1 MVISSARDK
10 ENNRCNKKVTKNKD
24 RTEKMVGA
32 SYSERVRAKWFCCA
46 LKLGFLK
53 LICKTFSI
61 F

>member
-32 SYSERVRAKWFCCA
+32 SYSERVRAK
-46 LKLGFLK
+46 
-53 LICKTFSI
+53 
-61 F
+61 